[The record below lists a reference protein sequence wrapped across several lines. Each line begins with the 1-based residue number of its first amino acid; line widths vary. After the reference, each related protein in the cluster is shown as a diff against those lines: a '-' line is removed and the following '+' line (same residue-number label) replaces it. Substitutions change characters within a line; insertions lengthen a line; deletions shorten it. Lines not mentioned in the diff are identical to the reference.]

1 MAGHVP
7 ATRIKM
13 TTPDDEAT
21 DRTQERLLPAVPRRT
36 VLAASMI
43 GLVGMVK
50 EDKRSSEVEANPE
63 AALLTQDDL
72 VAPAD
77 EEYITWETSEAP
89 LLSAYRRTVPGFGTT
104 PTAGRSFRSTP
115 GEKAPT
121 VVETGA
127 ISIEDMAPRP
137 LVGATDRWI
146 QRRMP
151 TGSTVE
157 TTHKGTIVEWRT
169 TVDDT
174 VDVVRLHRAGGYLLI
189 TVASGSPDAKV
200 TPTAAINRYT
210 RTVRRKARR
219 A

>member
-1 MAGHVP
+1 
-7 ATRIKM
+7 M
-13 TTPDDEAT
+13 TTRDDEAT
-21 DRTQERLLPAVPRRT
+21 DLDQEQLLPAVPRRT
-36 VLAASMI
+36 VLVASMI
-43 GLVGMVK
+43 GLIGTVEK
-50 EDKRSSEVEANPE
+50 NERPSEVDANPE

-72 VAPAD
+72 LAPVD

-89 LLSAYRRTVPGFGTT
+89 LLSAYRRTVPGFGAT

-115 GEKAPT
+115 GEKAPA

-127 ISIEDMAPRP
+127 ISIEDVAPRP
-137 LVGATDRWI
+137 LVEATDRWI

-157 TTHKGTIVEWRT
+157 TTHRGTIVEWRT

-174 VDVVRLHRAGGYLLI
+174 VDVVRLHRAGGYLLV

-200 TPTAAINRYT
+200 TPTAAVDRYT